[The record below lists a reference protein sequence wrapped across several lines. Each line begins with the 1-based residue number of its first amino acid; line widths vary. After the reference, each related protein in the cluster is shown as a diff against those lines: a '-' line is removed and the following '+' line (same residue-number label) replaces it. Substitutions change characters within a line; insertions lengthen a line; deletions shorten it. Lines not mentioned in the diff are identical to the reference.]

1 MKKISFLLLFP
12 VIAFGQYTS
21 IPDSIFEQRLID
33 FGYDTIHDGQVLTL
47 NIVNVDS
54 LNLSN
59 NFGGPTT
66 FINSIQNLSGIQDF
80 TNLKYLDLSNN
91 FISMIDL
98 SQNIFLEYLNCNRN
112 NLSSLDLDQNI
123 LLVNLYCNDNQISYL
138 DLSLNLNLEF
148 LDCNSNQITFLN
160 VSQNT
165 ALKTLLCTDN
175 HISYLDLSQNT
186 LLEILNC
193 SGNKLSN
200 LDLSQN
206 TSLTTLDLSNNFI
219 SMIDLSQNIFLEYLN
234 CNSNNLSSLDL
245 DQNIL
250 LVNLYCYDNH
260 ISYLDL
266 SLNLNLE
273 FLDCNSNQITFLNVS
288 QNTALKTL
296 LCTDNHISYLDLSQ
310 DTALTSLVCGKTRFF
325 LSGTGNNL
333 SSLDLSQNFNL
344 NFLEC
349 SNNPLLNLNLKDSNN
364 TVFSGIRCINSFLTC
379 VSVDDPLWASS
390 NLPNLWLDTNIFF
403 STNCPFIDIYTII
416 PDSMFEQKL
425 INLGYDSISDGQV
438 LTSNIRF
445 IDSLDVS
452 NAGITDLTGIE
463 DFTHISYLNINMNEL
478 TNFDISQN
486 ALLDNLQCRCSGLSS
501 LDITQNPNLTI
512 LDCSNDVFS
521 GPTPCQNNNL
531 NNIISNLNL
540 SNNFSLSSISINGNN
555 LTSLDIRL
563 NQSLTSLNCQNNNLK
578 FLDVRNGNNINFS
591 YFNALDND
599 SLNCIAS
606 DDSIWSTL
614 NWINIPNHSFFSD
627 YCSNYYTYIPDVIFE
642 QNLINKGYDYNID
655 GQVLTA
661 NIINIDSLDVS
672 INPNSFI
679 YPYVIS
685 DLTGIED
692 FVNLTYLNCRG
703 GLSPFGIFLGE
714 LSNLDLSQN
723 INLQY
728 LDIGFN
734 KLSNLD
740 LSQNTSLTYLNCF
753 DNELSSLDLSQNILL
768 KELDCSS
775 YLSLNYPD
783 LFPQINGNEISI
795 LDLSQNTFLEEL
807 NCIGIELKN
816 LNLNQNA
823 LLKNLNC
830 GDNQLTSLELRNGNN
845 INFTDFNASN
855 NDSLFCI
862 SVDDSA
868 WSANNW
874 SAAIDSHTVFSN
886 DCNPSSVDII
896 ENLNNFLI
904 YPNPTRQDITISI
917 NNFYGNIR
925 TEVFDLVGN
934 RLKSTNETTIS
945 LRDYSKG
952 IYILKVAYGNRVEE
966 VKVIKD

>member
-33 FGYDTIHDGQVLTL
+33 FGYDTIHNGQVLTL

-80 TNLKYLDLSNN
+80 TNLKY
-91 FISMIDL
+91 
-98 SQNIFLEYLNCNRN
+98 
-112 NLSSLDLDQNI
+112 
-123 LLVNLYCNDNQISYL
+123 
-138 DLSLNLNLEF
+138 
-148 LDCNSNQITFLN
+148 
-160 VSQNT
+160 
-165 ALKTLLCTDN
+165 
-175 HISYLDLSQNT
+175 
-186 LLEILNC
+186 
-193 SGNKLSN
+193 
-200 LDLSQN
+200 
-206 TSLTTLDLSNNFI
+206 LDLSNNFI

-364 TVFSGIRCINSFLTC
+364 TVFSGILCINSFLTC

-425 INLGYDSISDGQV
+425 INLGYDSISDGHV

-672 INPNSFI
+672 FNPNSSI
-679 YPYVIS
+679 YPDVIS

-703 GLSPFGIFLGE
+703 GASLFGIFFGE

-807 NCIGIELKN
+807 NCIGIKLKN

>member
-1 MKKISFLLLFP
+1 MNKILFLLLFP

-98 SQNIFLEYLNCNRN
+98 SQNIFLE
-112 NLSSLDLDQNI
+112 D
-123 LLVNLYCNDNQISYL
+123 
-138 DLSLNLNLEF
+138 
-148 LDCNSNQITFLN
+148 
-160 VSQNT
+160 
-165 ALKTLLCTDN
+165 
-175 HISYLDLSQNT
+175 
-186 LLEILNC
+186 
-193 SGNKLSN
+193 
-200 LDLSQN
+200 
-206 TSLTTLDLSNNFI
+206 
-219 SMIDLSQNIFLEYLN
+219 LN
-234 CNSNNLSSLDL
+234 CNSNNLSSLGL

-364 TVFSGIRCINSFLTC
+364 TVFSGILCINSFLTC

-403 STNCPFIDIYTII
+403 STNCTFIDIYTII

-692 FVNLTYLNCRG
+692 FFNLTYLNCRG

-830 GDNQLTSLELRNGNN
+830 GDNQLTSLEVRNGNN

-917 NNFYGNIR
+917 ENFNGNIQ
-925 TEVFDLVGN
+925 TEVYDLIGN
-934 RLKSTNETTIS
+934 KLQTTNETTIS

-952 IYILKVAYGNRVEE
+952 IYILKVAYGDKVEE
-966 VKVIKD
+966 VKVIKE

>member
-1 MKKISFLLLFP
+1 MNKILFLLLFP

-98 SQNIFLEYLNCNRN
+98 SQNIFLE
-112 NLSSLDLDQNI
+112 D
-123 LLVNLYCNDNQISYL
+123 
-138 DLSLNLNLEF
+138 
-148 LDCNSNQITFLN
+148 
-160 VSQNT
+160 
-165 ALKTLLCTDN
+165 
-175 HISYLDLSQNT
+175 
-186 LLEILNC
+186 
-193 SGNKLSN
+193 
-200 LDLSQN
+200 
-206 TSLTTLDLSNNFI
+206 
-219 SMIDLSQNIFLEYLN
+219 LN
-234 CNSNNLSSLDL
+234 CNSNNLSSLGL

-364 TVFSGIRCINSFLTC
+364 TVFSGILCINSFLTC

-403 STNCPFIDIYTII
+403 STNCTFIDIYTII

-540 SNNFSLSSISINGNN
+540 SNNFSLSSININGNN

-830 GDNQLTSLELRNGNN
+830 GDNQLTSLEVRNGNN

-917 NNFYGNIR
+917 ENFNGNIQ
-925 TEVFDLVGN
+925 TEVYDLIGN
-934 RLKSTNETTIS
+934 KLQTTNETTIS

-952 IYILKVAYGNRVEE
+952 IYILKVAYGDKVEE
-966 VKVIKD
+966 VKVIKE

>member
-1 MKKISFLLLFP
+1 MKKVLFLLMLP

-21 IPDSIFEQRLID
+21 LPDSIFEQRLID

-59 NFGGPTT
+59 NFGGSVSL
-66 FINSIQNLSGIQDF
+66 NNAIQNLSGIQDF
-80 TNLKYLDLSNN
+80 TNLIY
-91 FISMIDL
+91 
-98 SQNIFLEYLNCNRN
+98 
-112 NLSSLDLDQNI
+112 
-123 LLVNLYCNDNQISYL
+123 
-138 DLSLNLNLEF
+138 
-148 LDCNSNQITFLN
+148 
-160 VSQNT
+160 
-165 ALKTLLCTDN
+165 
-175 HISYLDLSQNT
+175 
-186 LLEILNC
+186 
-193 SGNKLSN
+193 
-200 LDLSQN
+200 
-206 TSLTTLDLSNNFI
+206 LDLSNNFI

-234 CNSNNLSSLDL
+234 CNSNNLSALDL
-245 DQNIL
+245 DQNVL

-296 LCTDNHISYLDLSQ
+296 ACTDNHISYLDLSQ
-310 DTALTSLVCGKTRFF
+310 DTALTTLICGKTRFF

-344 NFLEC
+344 NYLDC

-364 TVFSGIRCINSFLTC
+364 TVFGGIHCINSFLTC

-390 NLPNLWLDTNIFF
+390 NLPNPWLDTNIFF

-416 PDSMFEQKL
+416 PDSLFEQEL
-425 INLGYDSISDGQV
+425 INLGYDSIHDGQV
-438 LTSNIRF
+438 LTSNIRN
-445 IDSLDVS
+445 IDSLDIS
-452 NAGITDLTGIE
+452 NIGASDLTGIE
-463 DFTHISYLNINMNEL
+463 GFTHLTYLNCNMNEL
-478 TNFDISQN
+478 TNFDVSQN
-486 ALLDNLQCRCSGLSS
+486 AFLDNLQCRCSGLGS

-512 LDCSNDVFS
+512 LDCSNDFFS

-555 LTSLDIRL
+555 LTSLDIRQ

-578 FLDVRNGNNINFS
+578 FLDARNGNNINFS
-591 YFNALDND
+591 YFNVLDND

-672 INPNSFI
+672 FNPFSSI

-703 GLSPFGIFLGE
+703 GASFGILIGE
-714 LSNLDLSQN
+714 LSNVDLSQN

-740 LSQNTSLTYLNCF
+740 LSQNTSLTYLNCY
-753 DNELSSLDLSQNILL
+753 DNNLSSLDLSQNILL

-775 YLSLNYPD
+775 YLSSSFPGQ
-783 LFPQINGNEISI
+783 FPQINGNEISI
-795 LDLSQNTFLEEL
+795 LDLSQNTSLEKL

-816 LNLNQNA
+816 LNLNQNT

-830 GDNQLTSLELRNGNN
+830 SDNKLTSLDVRNGNN
-845 INFTDFNASN
+845 INFTGFDATQ
-855 NDSLFCI
+855 NDSLICI
-862 SVDDSA
+862 SVDDST
-868 WSANNW
+868 WSVNNW
-874 SAAIDSHTVFSN
+874 TNIDSHTNFSN
-886 DCNPSSVDII
+886 DCNPSTAGII
-896 ENLNNFLI
+896 EIKKNLSV
-904 YPNPTRQDITISI
+904 YPNPTSEEITISI
-917 NNFYGNIR
+917 NNFNGNIQ
-925 TEVFDLVGN
+925 TEVYDLIGN
-934 RLKSTNETTIS
+934 RLQTTDETTIS
-945 LRDYSKG
+945 LRDYAKG
-952 IYILKVAYGNRVEE
+952 IYFLNVTYGDRVQE
-966 VKVIKD
+966 VKVIKE